1 MAGEVTANSVIL
13 QTRLTGGLTT
23 NDVIGVAGTGRFQ
36 VSTQESFEAFT
47 LTEWMEAQPESDFIL
62 KTVVRGLMPETR
74 YYYRPVYGPDTS
86 DVVTGN
92 TGMFRTTDPGGMQP
106 VKIAV
111 VTGMN
116 YNKFHYGARNAVPYS
131 GDDKDLGF
139 PALDAIRSM
148 KPTFF
153 VGTGDNVYY
162 DHPREP
168 AAKTVEEMRQKWH
181 EQFVQ
186 PRFVSL
192 FADVPTFW
200 EKDDHDHRYDDSD
213 RSGDRLPRHESG
225 VDIFREQVPVT
236 DPGDSSAVT
245 YRTHRISKHL
255 QVWFPEGR
263 DYRSDNKM
271 PDGPEKTIWGAEQMA
286 WFKRTLLASDATFK
300 IMISA
305 TPMVG
310 PDDARKS
317 DNHVNQKGFR
327 HEGDAIFAWLVENGF
342 LEKNFYFVCGDRHW
356 QYHSKHPSG
365 FEEFSTG
372 ALVDANARKGRDP
385 GDPGSTDPNGE
396 IEQIYTYQE
405 PTGGFLMV
413 TVAPTDDR
421 SSAFADFSFYDEL
434 GTKLHGVRKEAE

>member
-1 MAGEVTANSVIL
+1 MAGEVTHDSVIL
-13 QTRLTGGLTT
+13 QTRLTGGLTS
-23 NDVIGVAGTGRFQ
+23 NDVVGADGVCRFE
-36 VSTQESFEAFT
+36 VSS
-47 LTEWMEAQPESDFIL
+47 SDDFHSPIVTDWL
-62 KTVVRGLMPETR
+62 NARSEYDYIIKAVVDGLMPGTR
-74 YYYRPVYGPDTS
+74 YFYRPIYGQDTS
-86 DVVTGN
+86 RVVNGN
-92 TGMFRTTDPGGMQP
+92 AGTFRTSDPQGTLP
-106 VKIAV
+106 VKITV

-116 YNKFHYGARNAVPYS
+116 YNKFHFGARNAIAYA
-131 GDDKDLGF
+131 GDDKDLGY
-139 PALDAIRSM
+139 PALDAIREM
-148 KPTFF
+148 KPTYF

-168 AAKTVEEMRQKWH
+168 AAKTVSEMRQKWH

-192 FADVPTFW
+192 FAEVSTFW

-213 RSGDRLPRHESG
+213 RSGNRLPKHEIG
-225 VDIFREQVPVT
+225 VEIFREQVPIV
-236 DPGDSSAVT
+236 DPADPSALT

-263 DYRSDNKM
+263 DYRSDNKT
-271 PDGPEKTIWGAEQMA
+271 PDGPDKTIWGAEQMA
-286 WFKRTLLASDATFK
+286 WFKRTLLGSDATFK

-327 HEGDAIFAWLVENGF
+327 QEGDAIFVWLKENGF

-356 QYHSKHPSG
+356 QYHSQHPSG

-372 ALVDANARKGRDP
+372 ALVDANARHGRKP
-385 GDPGSTDPNGE
+385 GDPASTDPDGE
-396 IEQIYTYQE
+396 IKQIYTYDE

-413 TVAPTDDR
+413 TVAGNEDGEG
-421 SSAFADFSFYDEL
+421 AFADFSFYDEK
-434 GTKLHGVRKEAE
+434 GEKLYGSVKREK